1 MTPGAAIPYG
11 LRSSYLYDDAN
22 YATVADG
29 NLQLIARR
37 QPASASASCEYKRRN
52 RESQRLHPA
61 VRAVRGARQAARRSR
76 VLARVRASQRHTYN
90 DEIDVL
96 EADWG
101 RGSQRCRLRHSPRAG
116 GRAPPDVLPSART
129 TRTPST
135 PMRWSGK
142 RGASRSST
150 TTSSARTSRGCPYP
164 EPESCRPRLT
174 SPTTFCSTWPS
185 SRCGLRTPRRRFPA
199 MMVDY
204 VRAWR

>member
-76 VLARVRASQRHTYN
+76 VLARVLASQRHTYN

-116 GRAPPDVLPSART
+116 GRAPPDVLHRPEL
-129 TRTPST
+129 
-135 PMRWSGK
+135 
-142 RGASRSST
+142 RG
-150 TTSSARTSRGCPYP
+150 
-164 EPESCRPRLT
+164 RLPHLCAGVGT
-174 SPTTFCSTWPS
+174 GEHQ
-185 SRCGLRTPRRRFPA
+185 GLLRRRA
-199 MMVDY
+199 LRELHGD
-204 VRAWR
+204 VRIRNRKAIGHV